1 MNLQPKLFAIT
12 LIASDLDA
20 VAEFYAAV
28 FGVVPIFSDEVS
40 RVFKL
45 GETLIN
51 VLERSDAVSLFAP
64 AETATQGF
72 AQHSMFTIQVDDV
85 DAQATRLQGLGVELN
100 YGPKDQPWGIRVVTF
115 IDPAGQLWELSQSL

>member
-12 LIASDLDA
+12 LIASDLD
-20 VAEFYAAV
+20 EFAQFYEAV

-51 VLERSDAVSLFAP
+51 VLERSDAEVLFAP
-64 AETATQGF
+64 AQTAAVGF

-100 YGPKDQPWGIRVVTF
+100 YGPKDQPWGIRVITF
-115 IDPAGQLWELSQSL
+115 IDPAGQLWEFSQSL